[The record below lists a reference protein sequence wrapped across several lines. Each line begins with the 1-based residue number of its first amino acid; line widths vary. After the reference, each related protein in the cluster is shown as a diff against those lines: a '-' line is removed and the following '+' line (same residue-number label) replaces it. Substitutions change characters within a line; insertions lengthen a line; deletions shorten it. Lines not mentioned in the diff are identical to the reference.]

1 MRLLIDGR
9 YIQDH
14 FPGIGRYVYELTRAL
29 VHRAGSD
36 LEILLLTDPTARN
49 TRFDLGELVGLGRLK
64 LIGGPPVFHPAAPV
78 ILARLERR
86 LRPDLAHY
94 THYFRPWVR
103 GAPSVLTVH
112 DLIPLEFP
120 ASMPSRSA
128 RLVYRVLIW
137 LAIRLSDVIV
147 VPSAATAAA
156 VRRFAGVE
164 PKVTPEGVGPGFRP
178 LPAGAVAEFRQARG
192 LPAVFCHYHGSN
204 KPHKN
209 LAGLMAAFG
218 LVADRSVGLVL
229 SGQFD
234 PRSGG
239 SSAIGPDRPLADR
252 VRYLGPVSEAELVGL
267 LNAARVFVYPTLA
280 EGFGLP
286 VLEAMACGR
295 PVVTS
300 AGTATAEVAG
310 DGALLVD
317 PRDPAAIAGAIDR
330 LLADPDLREELGRK
344 ALARAAAFTWER
356 TAAQMV
362 DLYRV
367 ALRPGEGPR
376 NSGGEAT
383 FRQTR
388 RVLR

>member
-29 VHRAGSD
+29 ADGAGSD
-36 LEILLLTDPTARN
+36 LEILLVTDPTARN
-49 TRFDLGELVGLGRLK
+49 SRFDPGQLAGRVK
-64 LIGGPPVFHPAAPV
+64 LIEGPPVFHPAAPAG
-78 ILARLERR
+78 LARLERR
-86 LRPDLAHY
+86 LRPDVVHY
-94 THYFRPWVR
+94 THYFRPWIR

-112 DLIPLEFP
+112 DLIPLDFP
-120 ASMPSRSA
+120 ASMPSRPA
-128 RLVYRVLIW
+128 RLIYRVLTW
-137 LAIRLSDVIV
+137 LAVRLSDVIV

-156 VRRFAGVE
+156 VRRRFAGVE
-164 PKVTPEGVGPGFRP
+164 PKVIPGGVGPGFRP
-178 LPAGAVAEFRQARG
+178 LPAGAIEEFRRARG

-209 LAGLMAAFG
+209 LAGLVAAFG
-218 LVADRSVGLVL
+218 LVADRSVSLVL

-234 PRSGG
+234 PRFGG
-239 SSAIGPDRPLADR
+239 LPAGGR

-267 LNAARVFVYPTLA
+267 LNAARIFVYPTLA

-310 DGALLVD
+310 DGAVLVD
-317 PRDPAAIAGAIDR
+317 PRDPAAIARAIDR
-330 LLADPDLREELGRK
+330 LLADPALCGELGWK
-344 ALARAAAFTWER
+344 ALARAAQFSWGR
-356 TAAQMV
+356 TAAQMADV
-362 DLYRV
+362 YRA
-367 ALRPGEGPR
+367 ALR
-376 NSGGEAT
+376 
-383 FRQTR
+383 
-388 RVLR
+388 LR